1 MVGGGVR
8 GKDVGIAHGT
18 TTQVGI
24 TIEEF
29 PSFIHEYTHAG
40 EMTTGIVVGKGIGGT
55 TNKYITEK
63 LNETG
68 ITGKKISIG
77 SKKHGV
83 SKVGET
89 KGDHKNRLE
98 GCSNKELKKEGTF
111 NNNTGMQVRNPEM
124 LTNTTHNNNRETV
137 KEEN

>member
-8 GKDVGIAHGT
+8 GKDTGIAHGT
-18 TTQVGI
+18 TTQVGA
-24 TIEEF
+24 TIKGF
-29 PSFIHEYTHAG
+29 HLFIEGYPHTG
-40 EMTTGIVVGKGIGGT
+40 GMTTGIVVGKGIGGT

-68 ITGKKISIG
+68 VTGKKISIG

-83 SKVGET
+83 FKVGET
-89 KGDHKNRLE
+89 KGDHNNRLQE
-98 GCSNKELKKEGTF
+98 CSNKELKKEGTF

-124 LTNTTHNNNRETV
+124 LTNRTHNNNRETV
-137 KEEN
+137 KEGN